1 MKWQGRRE
9 SSNVEDRRGVSGGM
23 RAGGLGIGGL
33 VLLLAVSYF
42 TGQNPAD
49 LISGLDQ
56 SGLSTGGEQPPGP
69 PIDDEASKF
78 LKVVLADT
86 EEVWATLFQE
96 QGKRYEP
103 ATLVLFTGATQ
114 SACGVGQA
122 AMGPFYCPADRQV
135 YLDTSFFQELDQR
148 FGAPGDFAQAYVVA
162 HEVGHHIQT
171 LTGVSARV
179 TAAQQRA
186 STTEANALSVRQ
198 ELQADCYSGV
208 WGHYAARRGLVE
220 TNDVEE
226 GLRAAA
232 AIGDDRLQ
240 RESRGRVS
248 PESFTHGSSAQ
259 RVEWFRRGL
268 EGGRMDACD
277 TFQR

>member
-1 MKWQGRRE
+1 M
-9 SSNVEDRRGVSGGM
+9 SGGM

-56 SGLSTGGEQPPGP
+56 SGLSTGGEQPAGP

-162 HEVGHHIQT
+162 HEVGHHVQKI
-171 LTGVSARV
+171 LG
-179 TAAQQRA
+179 
-186 STTEANALSVRQ
+186 TEARMRELQERNPDEANELSVRL
-198 ELQADCYSGV
+198 ELQADCYAGI
-208 WGHYAARRGLVE
+208 WGHETGQRQIIDKADLQDGL
-220 TNDVEE
+220 N
-226 GLRAAA
+226 AAA
-232 AIGDDRLQ
+232 AVGDDRLQ
-240 RESRGRVS
+240 KQSGGRVA
-248 PESFTHGSSAQ
+248 PEKWTHGSSEM
-259 RVEWFRRGL
+259 RMRWFRRGL
-268 EGGRMDACD
+268 ANGEINECD
-277 TFQR
+277 TFSAREL